1 MENTVAH
8 ISRHLNRFQAPPFN
22 PKVPSLLS
30 LHFSQRL
37 NRLASRLER
46 VTPVGDRTSIEEY
59 AAIEGWTDRIDR
71 NIDLE
76 RIALR
81 LNPKSRAILLMRMHG
96 HDWEAIGRKLGVLPS
111 TARRAF
117 WRDARTILAQIVPG
131 NGTRNS

>member
-1 MENTVAH
+1 MNRLGDKGSVWWDRDVDDRGSPIRADVREAARQLWPEAVKRVRRRLSDSAEAAQLMENAVAH

-46 VTPVGDRTSIEEY
+46 VTSVGDRTSIEEY

-76 RIALR
+76 R
-81 LNPKSRAILLMRMHG
+81 
-96 HDWEAIGRKLGVLPS
+96 
-111 TARRAF
+111 
-117 WRDARTILAQIVPG
+117 
-131 NGTRNS
+131 